1 MATMKISV
9 SAILIIGSIIMMLSS
24 CKKDESTSPTDK
36 VIFATSDLEGVWNG
50 TIRIVAHGGTRNGMD
65 TTINMKITFGPKG
78 TFISIYQWPVY
89 LSISGN
95 LTVATDGNITGII
108 TTTHKTD
115 SVNIETTYMNWAGS
129 TFETKTKIN
138 TNMNWSWTNTA
149 PGSGYFL
156 ITGSLNK
163 Q

>member
-1 MATMKISV
+1 MATIKKSV

-24 CKKDESTSPTDK
+24 CKKDETTSPIDNVT
-36 VIFATSDLEGVWNG
+36 FATSDLEGVWSG
-50 TIRIVAHGGTRNGMD
+50 AIRIVAHGGTRNGMD
-65 TTINMKITFGPKG
+65 TTINMKITFGPNG
-78 TFISIYQWPVY
+78 TFISIDQWPVY
-89 LSISGN
+89 ISKSGN
-95 LTVATDGNITGII
+95 LTVATAGNISGII

-138 TNMNWSWTNTA
+138 TNMNWPWTNTA
-149 PGSGYFL
+149 PGSGYALF
-156 ITGSLNK
+156 TGSLNK